1 MLYARNSAFAEK
13 DQQVDEDLLVMDLF
27 LTEVNMKIHQSTMK
41 LPTHYV
47 TPFSMFAQD
56 LIKRKTPERAR
67 RQKNKR
73 ENSMKYYQQD
83 YIKGESE

>member
-1 MLYARNSAFAEK
+1 
-13 DQQVDEDLLVMDLF
+13 
-27 LTEVNMKIHQSTMK
+27 MK

-56 LIKRKTPERAR
+56 LKKRKTPERAR
-67 RQKNKR
+67 RKKNKQ

-83 YIKGESE
+83 YIKGENEQK

>member
-1 MLYARNSAFAEK
+1 
-13 DQQVDEDLLVMDLF
+13 
-27 LTEVNMKIHQSTMK
+27 MKV
-41 LPTHYV
+41 PTHYV

-56 LIKRKTPERAR
+56 LKNRKTPERAR
-67 RQKNKR
+67 RKKNKR